1 MLQTCG
7 MSSTESGD
15 LFITRREAA
24 KLTTLSY
31 SFLAHA
37 GAAGP
42 PLIRVSRRVAY
53 SRADLMKWM
62 ESHRVARRR
71 GRPRKGDRP

>member
-1 MLQTCG
+1 MLHTQR
-7 MSSTESGD
+7 MSSTDSD
-15 LFITRREAA
+15 NVFITRHEAA
-24 KLTTLSY
+24 ELTSLSY
-31 SFLAHA
+31 SWLAHA